1 LSFRAERRISK
12 KHKQMKKLFL
22 ILLTITLTTSCV
34 TKKVYTELEEKYNK
48 LRDNNSSLFGEN
60 QDLIAQKKALEESK
74 LKLTTEIEKLASEKG
89 KLTTS
94 IDQLDARKNTLEK
107 EYKELSEMSS
117 AQLSEKEQ
125 TNRRLLAELQE
136 KEAALTSE
144 SARLEKLQDALRER
158 SARVDQLEN
167 LIASK
172 EAAMQQLK
180 DAVSAA
186 LQGFEG
192 KGLTV
197 ERKNGKVYVSME
209 NKLLFGS
216 GSWSV
221 GNQGRKAVQNL
232 AGVLKQNPDINV
244 LIEGHTDNVPYG
256 GKGAVT
262 DNWDLST
269 KRATAIVRILVNS
282 NVSPK
287 QITAA
292 GRSKYIPIA
301 SNTSATGKAK
311 NRRIEIILAPNLDA
325 INELL
330 AE

>member
-1 LSFRAERRISK
+1 
-12 KHKQMKKLFL
+12 MKKLLL
-22 ILLTITLTTSCV
+22 IILTLSLTASCV

-48 LRDNNSSLFGEN
+48 LSDNNSSLFGEN
-60 QDLIAQKKALEESK
+60 QDLIDKKKELEESRRK
-74 LKLTTEIEKLASEKG
+74 LQSEIDKLASEKG
-89 KLTTS
+89 KLNNAV
-94 IDQLDARKNTLEK
+94 DQLENKKSTLEK
-107 EYKELSEMSS
+107 EYNELSEMS
-117 AQLSEKEQ
+117 AEQLSEKEKQ
-125 TNRRLLAELQE
+125 NRALLVQLQE
-136 KEAALTSE
+136 KESKLASE
-144 SARLEKLQDALRER
+144 SARLQKLQDELKSR
-158 SARVDQLEN
+158 SERVDQLES

-172 EAAMQQLK
+172 EAAMQRLK

-216 GSWSV
+216 GSWAV
-221 GNQGRKAVQNL
+221 GSQGKSAVVNL
-232 AGVLKQNPDINV
+232 AGVLKKNPDIDV

-256 GKGAVT
+256 GKDVVT

-269 KRATAIVRILVNS
+269 KRATAIVRILVNNS
-282 NVSPK
+282 VNAE

-292 GRSKYIPIA
+292 GRSKYIPVA
-301 SNTSATGKAK
+301 SNSSVSGKAK

-325 INELL
+325 INDLL
-330 AE
+330 EE